1 MLLSESRRRRERN
14 SRPMTSD
21 LGGGGKGGGGVR
33 GDGFCFTPLLI
44 FAAPPEVSYKCEE
57 LFQSPRGFRC

>member
-21 LGGGGKGGGGVR
+21 LGAVAEG
-33 GDGFCFTPLLI
+33 T
-44 FAAPPEVSYKCEE
+44 AAVE
-57 LFQSPRGFRC
+57 